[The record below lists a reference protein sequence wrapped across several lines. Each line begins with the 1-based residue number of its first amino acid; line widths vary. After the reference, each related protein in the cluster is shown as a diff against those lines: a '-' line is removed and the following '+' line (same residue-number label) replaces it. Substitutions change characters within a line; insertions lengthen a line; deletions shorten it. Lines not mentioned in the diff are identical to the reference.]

1 MTKKNHPT
9 VKEIARLAGVSIG
22 TVDRVL
28 HGRGEVS
35 AATKAKVETIIDISG
50 YKPDLLARQLSLN
63 KTYHFRVLLPRAD
76 QDSGYWR
83 LCRDGIEAAAKD
95 LQTYRATIGIEEFD
109 RYDRP
114 AFRDIL
120 ESIIADPGDGLL
132 VAPTLP
138 DELKPTLERFDPGT
152 PYVFFDGSLEGTNP
166 RGSIGQDALA
176 AGRVAGR
183 VMSLLSPEAT
193 VLAAITAH
201 AEDRHLKQRI
211 EGFKAF
217 YASRAIGKAPEII
230 VRECPHLEGRE
241 DRESFLSALLDEEP
255 GLGGILVADASGHF
269 VGDWLVGAGLKEG
282 KPLVSWDL
290 VPANEAALASGAVD
304 CVISQRPFEQG
315 RLGLEYLFRAASIG
329 EHQSHRID
337 LPIEVWFKENLPN
350 HYRAERRRRDE
361 TG

>member
-1 MTKKNHPT
+1 MTKKHLT
-9 VKEIARLAGVSIG
+9 VKEIAHLAGVSIG

-35 AATKAKVETIIDISG
+35 AMTKTKIENIIDVLG

-63 KTYHFRVLLPRAD
+63 KAYHFRVLLPRAD
-76 QDSGYWR
+76 QDSGYWS

-95 LQTYRATIGIEEFD
+95 LQAYRTTIGIDEFD
-109 RYDRP
+109 RYDRS
-114 AFRDIL
+114 AFRHIL
-120 ESIIADPGDGLL
+120 DSIAADPGDGLL

-138 DELKPTLERFDPGT
+138 DELMPVLERFDPDI
-152 PYVFFDGSLEGTNP
+152 PYVFFDGSLDATKP
-166 RGSIGQDALA
+166 CGSVGQDALA

-183 VMSLLSPEAT
+183 MMSLLSPKAT

-217 YASRAIGKAPEII
+217 YGSRTIGKCPEIL
-230 VRECPHLEGRE
+230 VRECPNLEGRE
-241 DRESFLSALLDEEP
+241 DREHFLSALLDENP
-255 GLGGILVADASGHF
+255 GLGGILVANASGHF
-269 VGDWLVGAGLKEG
+269 VGEWLVGAGLKEG

-290 VPANEAALASGAVD
+290 VPANEEALASGAVD
-304 CVISQRPFEQG
+304 CIISQQPFEQG

-329 EHQSHRID
+329 ERQPHRID
-337 LPIEVWFKENLPN
+337 LPIELWFKENLPN
-350 HYRAERRRRDE
+350 HYWAERRR
-361 TG
+361 